1 MKVSEAMT
9 SQVSTAAPTDTVRK
23 VAQVMAH
30 VETGV
35 VPSSRAARW
44 WAWSPTATSS
54 CAWSPRAAAST
65 APISEAMSEGE
76 VLSVKEDDVLADATA
91 KMASNQV
98 RRLVVLN
105 EAGNLTGILS
115 LGDVAK
121 DYGAK
126 QVGRTLEEISA
137 EGGEAALNS
146 LHALAPTWRLRR
158 LSAPIGGGGRAR

>member
-1 MKVSEAMT
+1 MKVSDAMT

-30 VETGV
+30 VETGAVPIVENGKV
-35 VPSSRAARW
+35 VGLVTDRDIVLRVVAEGRSFDS
-44 WAWSPTATSS
+44 
-54 CAWSPRAAAST
+54 
-65 APISEAMSEGE
+65 PISEAMSEGD
-76 VLSVKEDDVLADATA
+76 VQSVREDDVLADATA
-91 KMASNQV
+91 KMASHQI

-137 EGGEAALNS
+137 DASETVAAQ
-146 LHALAPTWRLRR
+146 
-158 LSAPIGGGGRAR
+158 

>member
-1 MKVSEAMT
+1 MKVSDAMT

-30 VETGV
+30 VETGAVPIVENGKV
-35 VPSSRAARW
+35 VGLVTDRDIVLRVVAEGRSFDS
-44 WAWSPTATSS
+44 
-54 CAWSPRAAAST
+54 
-65 APISEAMSEGE
+65 PISEAMSEGE
-76 VLSVKEDDVLADATA
+76 VQSVKEDDVLADATA
-91 KMASNQV
+91 KMASHQI

-126 QVGRTLEEISA
+126 QVGKTLEEISQ
-137 EGGEAALNS
+137 EGGET
-146 LHALAPTWRLRR
+146 PQ
-158 LSAPIGGGGRAR
+158 